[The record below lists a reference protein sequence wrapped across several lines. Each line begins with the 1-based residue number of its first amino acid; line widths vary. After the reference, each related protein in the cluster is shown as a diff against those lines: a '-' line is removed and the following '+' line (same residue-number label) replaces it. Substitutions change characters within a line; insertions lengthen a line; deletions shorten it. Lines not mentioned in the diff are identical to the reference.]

1 MKGYDIGGEGNFFRF
16 VRDIEKWIQRIETIL
31 SDDDD
36 RDGSSKKGRGPSWGA
51 REHWYR

>member
-1 MKGYDIGGEGNFFRF
+1 MEMSKSGYRESQAG
-16 VRDIEKWIQRIETIL
+16 TIL
-31 SDDDD
+31 SDDD